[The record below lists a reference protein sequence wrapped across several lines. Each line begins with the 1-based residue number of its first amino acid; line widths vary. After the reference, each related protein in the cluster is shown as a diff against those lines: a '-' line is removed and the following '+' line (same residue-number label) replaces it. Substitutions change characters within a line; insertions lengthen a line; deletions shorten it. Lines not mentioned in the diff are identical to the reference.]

1 MLNNRIII
9 YAFRYALGRQTG
21 SVSDVCDCI
30 KENVDSFKSWE
41 LQQII
46 NEIKE
51 YEEMHN
57 GKLGMECDKQTWYN
71 LIEWLEERI

>member
-46 NEIKE
+46 KEIKE
-51 YEEMHN
+51 YEEMY
-57 GKLGMECDKQTWYN
+57 GKLGMECDKREWYN

>member
-1 MLNNRIII
+1 MLENRIII
-9 YAFRYALGRQTG
+9 YAFRYALGRMSG

-46 NEIKE
+46 EEIKQ
-51 YEEMHN
+51 YEELYGN
-57 GKLGMECDKQTWYN
+57 LGQECDRQQWYD
-71 LIEWLEERI
+71 LIKFLEEMI

>member
-41 LQQII
+41 LKQII
-46 NEIKE
+46 EEIKQH
-51 YEEMHN
+51 EELYGN
-57 GKLGMECDKQTWYN
+57 LGMKCDRDTWYD
-71 LIEWLEERI
+71 LIEFLDGRI

>member
-1 MLNNRIII
+1 MLENRIII

-46 NEIKE
+46 KEIKE
-51 YEEMHN
+51 YEEMY
-57 GKLGMECDKQTWYN
+57 GKLGMECDRQIWYN